1 MRMQRKRAGSTVR
14 AGAGARTALAVA
26 TAAAL
31 LALAGCGGGGPA
43 PLSQAEV
50 MERLEDAGFQ
60 VEILDEPAV
69 AQDDR
74 SQFVAEPVGIL
85 AVRLSDGRGNSEAMT
100 LVQFPQVKDAEG
112 LDARPVNGFAAR
124 NWFFLGIIANH
135 FRDPIQAAMS

>member
-1 MRMQRKRAGSTVR
+1 VAAIAVTAGMV
-14 AGAGARTALAVA
+14 L
-26 TAAAL
+26 
-31 LALAGCGGGGPA
+31 LAGCGEGGPA
-43 PLSQAEV
+43 PLSQAQV

-74 SQFVAEPVGIL
+74 SQFVAEPVGMF

-100 LVQFPQVKDAEG
+100 LVQFPEVKDAEG

-135 FRDPIQAAMS
+135 FRDPIQAAMSS